1 MDELISLLSKFSVGE
16 FLILLITIALA
27 LKGII
32 TFFDWVRE
40 RVVAAYNKKFNKDT
54 EKTRLEKRLQGFED
68 EEKEQNEKIT
78 NIVQSM
84 EKIQESIKLLIHSD
98 KEDIKSFIT
107 KEHHYFCYNQK
118 WIDDYSLDCIE
129 QRYEIYTKE
138 HGNTFIEA
146 LMRDLRALPRVPYNV
161 EKEGE

>member
-1 MDELISLLSKFSVGE
+1 MDELISLLSQFSVGE

-78 NIVQSM
+78 SIVQNV
-84 EKIQESIKLLIHSD
+84 EKLQESIKLLIHSD

-129 QRYEIYTKE
+129 QRYVIYTKE
-138 HGNTFIEA
+138 HST
-146 LMRDLRALPRVPYNV
+146 LLSKL
-161 EKEGE
+161 